1 VQRVVSVLAAHSRV
15 IFCVRKTLDYFFA
28 GQAFS
33 GYFLLFLALVQI
45 SQIVSARGV
54 GGESFLLQFLRPSYV
69 PFQNSGSC
77 PNERY

>member
-1 VQRVVSVLAAHSRV
+1 MDCGAPPRDKTEKHKQCSAVASVLAAHSRV

-45 SQIVSARGV
+45 SKIVSARGV
-54 GGESFLLQFLRPSYV
+54 GGERLLWRFLLQ
-69 PFQNSGSC
+69 
-77 PNERY
+77 